1 MRLIKTIFVLFFLI
15 SLASIQAQT
24 SIDSI
29 TITKINISGNKR
41 THSEIILRELT
52 IETGICYS
60 KKSLPRLIYQN
71 SIQIKK
77 TSLFNFVDI
86 TLNQPDSSYS
96 EITICVQERWYYIPK
111 FRMKT
116 VEENINAW
124 FIDKNFNHITAALIV
139 SDENF
144 RGRNEKLTISG
155 SLGYN
160 KSIGI
165 TYFKPSIFNFRH
177 IGVGGDIQW
186 NNNMEASYGLFDYKP
201 RYFRSNTTPL
211 INNFQGT
218 LQLYYRPYLAV
229 DELFTIGYHYTQFD
243 DSLQALNRIYF
254 PNETQHLIRLTS
266 KFKIDLR
273 NNKAYPIAGCYFDLI
288 AEKVIDVNPSQQ
300 TADFSMIAFNARYYK
315 PLFTNTFFAIG
326 GTVMGSYGNNYMPAF
341 NKSIGQSGIE
351 LRSFERYLL
360 PIQNAAII
368 RTTLKYQLLN
378 AVRFKIPCLKN
389 PKFGIVHHAL
399 YATLF
404 AEGAAVDLQREANYE
419 QQLSIN
425 NKFLYSV
432 GAGLDYSTYYDL
444 VFRTEYSYNF
454 VLKKYV
460 FAIHF
465 KSSI

>member
-1 MRLIKTIFVLFFLI
+1 MRLFKTIFVLFFII
-15 SLASIQAQT
+15 SLASVQAQT
-24 SIDSI
+24 AIDSI

-52 IETGICYS
+52 IEIGKCYS
-60 KKSLPRLIYQN
+60 KKWLPKLIDQN

-86 TLNQPDSSYS
+86 TLIQPDSSYS
-96 EITICVQERWYYIPK
+96 EITITVQERWYYIPK

-124 FIDKNFNHITAALIV
+124 FIDKNFNHITTALIIT
-139 SDENF
+139 DENF
-144 RGRNEKLTISG
+144 RGRNEKLSISG

-177 IGVGGDIQW
+177 IGIGGDIQW

-201 RYFRSNTTPL
+201 RYTRSSRTSL
-211 INNFQGT
+211 IKNIQGT
-218 LQLYYRPYLAV
+218 LQLYYRPSLTI

-243 DSLQALNRIYF
+243 DSLRALNRIYF
-254 PNETQHLIRLTS
+254 PNKTQQLIRLTS
-266 KFKIDLR
+266 KLKIDLR
-273 NNKAYPIAGCYFDLI
+273 NNKAYPTTGSYFDLI
-288 AEKVIDVNPSQQ
+288 AEKVIDAKLSEKSIN
-300 TADFSMIAFNARYYK
+300 FSMITLNARYYK
-315 PLFTNTFFAIG
+315 TIYTNTLFAIG
-326 GTVMGSYGNNYMPAF
+326 GSIMGSYSNNYMPTF
-341 NKSIGQSGIE
+341 NKSIGQSGLE
-351 LRSFERYLL
+351 LRSFEHYLL

-378 AVRFKIPCLKN
+378 AVRFKVPRLNN
-389 PKFGIVHHAL
+389 PKFGIMHYAL

-404 AEGAAVDLQREANYE
+404 ADGAAIDLQREANYE
-419 QQLSIN
+419 QQISIN
-425 NKFLYSV
+425 NKYLYSI